1 MRYRKIGKSGL
12 EASVVGLGTWVMGGG
27 SVWGSDASDAE
38 SMAAIHAAIDAGI
51 NLIDTAPA
59 YGFGRGE
66 RVVGKALR
74 GRRDK
79 VILATKCGLWWREPR
94 GSYFCEFDGKSLY
107 RSLRPG
113 TIKVEIEQ
121 SLMRLYTDCIDLYQ
135 IHWPAILPDK
145 TPVEDTMAI
154 LTQLKDQGK
163 IRHIGV
169 CNLSREELAEYM
181 ACGPI
186 ASHQFR
192 YSALWRDAEEEVL
205 PFCKANDIGTLT
217 YMSLE
222 QGLLTG
228 KVGMD
233 REFNPDEFRSNE
245 DWNPWFAPENRRKV
259 LGLLAGWKDLTEK
272 YGCTFSQLVIG
283 WTAAQEGVTHVL
295 VGARKVKQAVE
306 NAAGGSLVLDPN
318 DVKRMRQDVA
328 ALGKAQAME
337 VMS

>member
-1 MRYRKIGKSGL
+1 MRYRKIGRSGL
-12 EASVVGLGTWVMGGG
+12 DASVVGLGTWVLGGG
-27 SVWGSDASDAE
+27 SVWGAEVPGEDATAT
-38 SMAAIHAAIDAGI
+38 IHAAIDAGI

-59 YGFGRGE
+59 YGFGRCE
-66 RVVGKALR
+66 RIVGRALR

-121 SLMRLYTDCIDLYQ
+121 SLMRLYTDVIDLYQ

-145 TPVEDTMAI
+145 TPVEDTMA
-154 LTQLKDQGK
+154 LLLKLRDEGK

-169 CNLSREELAEYM
+169 SNVSREELDEYR
-181 ACGPI
+181 ACGAI
-186 ASHQFR
+186 ASDQFR
-192 YSALWRDAEEEVL
+192 YSALWRDAEEDIL
-205 PFCKANDIGTLT
+205 PYCKANDIGTLT

-233 REFNPDEFRSNE
+233 REFNADEFRSNE
-245 DWNPWFAPENRRKV
+245 DWNPWFAPENRAKV
-259 LGLLAGWKDLTEK
+259 LNLLKGWKDLTQK
-272 YGCTFSQLVIG
+272 YACTLAQLVIG

-306 NAAGGSLVLDPN
+306 NAAGGSLVLDPV
-318 DVKRMRQDVA
+318 DVSRMRRDVV
-328 ALGKAQAME
+328 ALGKAQVAE
-337 VMS
+337 TVG